1 MKLVLTCEHAFS
13 TIPQEYK
20 PLFEGAEEV
29 LESHRGYDPGAF
41 DLFSS
46 LSELANF
53 SKHQKTGR
61 LLVEVNRSIG
71 HQNLFSEFTQKLSS
85 EEKEELLR
93 QHYFPYRNSVE
104 EKIAEFI
111 EQGEQVWHL
120 SVHSFTPQL
129 KGETR
134 NADIGLLYDPSRKME
149 KKISADFK
157 KLLQE
162 EIPAL
167 KIRYNYPYLGKAD
180 GFTTS
185 LRKKFPKQYAGIELE
200 VNQKFAENN
209 RFPKGLKSAVFRSVR
224 EIIEN
229 K

>member
-1 MKLVLTCEHAFS
+1 K
-13 TIPQEYK
+13 K
-20 PLFEGAEEV
+20 GEE
-29 LESHRGYDPGAF
+29 
-41 DLFSS
+41 
-46 LSELANF
+46 
-53 SKHQKTGR
+53 
-61 LLVEVNRSIG
+61 
-71 HQNLFSEFTQKLSS
+71 
-85 EEKEELLR
+85 
-93 QHYFPYRNSVE
+93 
-104 EKIAEFI
+104 
-111 EQGEQVWHL
+111 VWHL

-157 KLLQE
+157 RLLQE

-180 GFTTS
+180 GFTTY

-200 VNQKFAENN
+200 VNQKFTENN
-209 RFPKGLKSAVFRSVR
+209 RFPKGLKSAVLRSVR
-224 EIIEN
+224 EILEN

>member
-1 MKLVLTCEHAFS
+1 MKLVLTCEHAFN

-20 PLFEGAEEV
+20 HLFEGAEEV

-41 DLFSS
+41 DLFSL

-53 SKHQKTGR
+53 SQAQKTAR
-61 LLVEVNRSIG
+61 LLVEVNRSVG
-71 HQNLFSEFTQKLSS
+71 HQNLFSEFTEELIS
-85 EEKEELLR
+85 EEKEKLLKE
-93 QHYFPYRNSVE
+93 HYFPYRNSVE
-104 EKIAEFI
+104 KKIAEFI
-111 EQGEQVWHL
+111 KKGEEVWHL

-157 KLLQE
+157 RLLQE

-180 GFTTS
+180 GFTTY

-200 VNQKFAENN
+200 VNQKFTENN
-209 RFPKGLKSAVFRSVR
+209 RFPKGLKSAVLRSVR
-224 EIIEN
+224 EILEN